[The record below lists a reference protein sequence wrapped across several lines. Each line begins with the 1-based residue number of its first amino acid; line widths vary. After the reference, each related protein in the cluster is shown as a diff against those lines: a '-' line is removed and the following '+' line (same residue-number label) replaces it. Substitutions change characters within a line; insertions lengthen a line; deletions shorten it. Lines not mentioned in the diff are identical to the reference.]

1 MSSLW
6 LLNGRPEAFSW
17 RSYDVV
23 ACLLA
28 ILGFAATAPAAAAVH
43 APCGLA
49 IMAGLLVLAAGRQLL
64 SAQLASHLR
73 GSDVRLSS
81 AQWVLL
87 AKSLLSSSLIALVS
101 VWACALG
108 LLHLP
113 SAALIVVALCAID
126 INAHTFDPAFTVTMM
141 ACTNLFHFWLLAARG
156 ECAPAAAEG
165 GGSVPRVAELVVLP
179 LMMVLLQAQVGQ

>member
-1 MSSLW
+1 M
-6 LLNGRPEAFSW
+6 
-17 RSYDVV
+17 
-23 ACLLA
+23 
-28 ILGFAATAPAAAAVH
+28 
-43 APCGLA
+43 
-49 IMAGLLVLAAGRQLL
+49 
-64 SAQLASHLR
+64 
-73 GSDVRLSS
+73 RLSS

-141 ACTNLFHFWLLAARG
+141 ACTNLFHFWLLSARG